1 VTAGG
6 AAAPVDEPTADRV
19 ARWLTGRGVTVY
31 GPLAFAVVPGGRSN
45 LTYRLTDAADQ
56 RWILRRPPLT
66 SLHASAHDVL
76 REHRIM
82 AALRPTVVP
91 VPAMVGAEPD
101 AAVIGAPF
109 FVMDFVDGTVLTD
122 QATAERALTPPDR
135 ARAGQ
140 AFADLLA
147 DLHGVDPA
155 VAGLGDPARGAGY
168 LDRQLRRWGGQ
179 LDRLDQDGRMTAVL
193 RRLAAEP
200 PAQASVAIVH
210 GDFRPGNMIVGPDG
224 SVRALLDW
232 ELCTLGDP
240 LADLGWLLAYW
251 GTGTEAELPLPVPTR
266 AAGFPSREAV
276 LQRYAERSGR
286 ELPDVAYYV
295 AFALWRLAVILAG
308 VRART
313 RDGGYGDPADG
324 GDLAAD
330 ADLAERIA
338 TIVAAAEAETRAAGR

>member
-1 VTAGG
+1 VSSHG
-6 AAAPVDEPTADRV
+6 AAAATTAVGEAAADRV
-19 ARWLTGRGVTVY
+19 ARWLTGLGVRVR
-31 GPLAFAVVPGGRSN
+31 GPLTFEVVPGGRSN
-45 LTYRLTDAADQ
+45 LTYRLTDAAGS

-76 REHRIM
+76 REHRVM

-101 AAVIGAPF
+101 AGVIGAPF

-122 QATAERALTPPDR
+122 QATAESALTVQAR
-135 ARAGQ
+135 ARAGP

-147 DLHGVDPA
+147 DLHEVDPA
-155 VAGLGDPARGAGY
+155 AGGLGDPARGAGY

-179 LDRLDQDGRMTAVL
+179 LDRLDQDGRLTGVL
-193 RRLAAEP
+193 RRLAADP
-200 PAQASVAIVH
+200 PVQAGVAIVH
-210 GDFRPGNMIVGPDG
+210 GDFRPGNIIVGPDG
-224 SVRALLDW
+224 SIRALLDW

-251 GTGTEAELPLPVPTR
+251 GSGTEVALPLPVPTR
-266 AAGFPSREAV
+266 AAGFPSRPTI

-286 ELPDVAYYV
+286 AVDDIGYYV

-308 VRART
+308 VHART
-313 RDGGYGDPADG
+313 RDGGYGDPAGADPG
-324 GDLAAD
+324 AGLAG
-330 ADLAERIA
+330 RIA